1 MALVSGS
8 RLATVLLKDVDVAVW
23 CSKEAPAPALVSWI
37 ARDVG
42 RPHQFADEF
51 DSSHREF
58 LPGTDHIVD
67 RKRDQHTVL
76 ELSGHHS
83 LIDIS

>member
-1 MALVSGS
+1 
-8 RLATVLLKDVDVAVW
+8 LLEYVDVAVW
-23 CSKEAPAPALVSWI
+23 SSKEAPPPTVVSWI

-58 LPGTDHIVD
+58 LSGTDHVAD
-67 RKRDQHTVL
+67 RERDQHTVL
-76 ELSGHHS
+76 ELSGNHS